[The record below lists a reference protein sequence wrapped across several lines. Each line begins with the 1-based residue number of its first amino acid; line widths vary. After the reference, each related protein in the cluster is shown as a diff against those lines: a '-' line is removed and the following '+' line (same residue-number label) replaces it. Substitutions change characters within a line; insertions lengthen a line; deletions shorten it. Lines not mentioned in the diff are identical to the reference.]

1 MTFPSCEVVVNE
13 ASQLSHGRNLKNGKN
28 EMTLGYDTQA
38 KINQVV
44 CKNLKHITVK
54 FSALFGTDALTLA
67 EKLLKGFSGEF
78 QKVHEND
85 KAVRNLQC
93 KVLIKGF
100 SIGEDLGGKTSARL
114 VDIRKDFERR
124 TGLHISGLDVMYQQ
138 VDNSKKE
145 SPSWSFSFTFYEVDP
160 TEPEF

>member
-1 MTFPSCEVVVNE
+1 MS
-13 ASQLSHGRNLKNGKN
+13 
-28 EMTLGYDTQA
+28 LGYDTQS

-44 CKNLKHITVK
+44 CKNQKHIVAS
-54 FSALFGTDALTLA
+54 FQALFGAKPLTIVEA
-67 EKLLKGFSGEF
+67 LLKAFSREF
-78 QKVHEND
+78 ERVHE
-85 KAVRNLQC
+85 KSKVVRNLQC

>member
-1 MTFPSCEVVVNE
+1 MNFSYE
-13 ASQLSHGRNLKNGKN
+13 GKKK
-28 EMTLGYDTQA
+28 LDQA
-38 KINQVV
+38 V
-44 CKNLKHITVK
+44 CKKRKSLSVSFGCL
-54 FSALFGTDALTLA
+54 FSAKPLSVS
-67 EKLLKGFSGEF
+67 EKLVRGFSGEF
-78 QKVHEND
+78 KKAHEKD
-85 KAVRNLQC
+85 KKVRNLQC
-93 KVLIKGF
+93 KVLIKGY

>member
-1 MTFPSCEVVVNE
+1 
-13 ASQLSHGRNLKNGKN
+13 
-28 EMTLGYDTQA
+28 MTLGYDTQA
-38 KINQVV
+38 KINNIV
-44 CKNLKHITVK
+44 CKNQKHVTVSFNAFFGAK
-54 FSALFGTDALTLA
+54 PLTIVEALLRTFSR
-67 EKLLKGFSGEF
+67 EF
-78 QKVHEND
+78 EKVHEKD
-85 KAVRNLQC
+85 KVVRNLQC
-93 KVLIKGF
+93 KVLIKGY

-124 TGLHISGLDVMYQQ
+124 TGLHLSGLDVMYQQ

>member
-1 MTFPSCEVVVNE
+1 MS
-13 ASQLSHGRNLKNGKN
+13 
-28 EMTLGYDTQA
+28 LGYDTQK
-38 KINQVV
+38 KIDNAV
-44 CKNLKHITVK
+44 CKKRKNLSVSFGCL
-54 FSALFGTDALTLA
+54 FSAKPLTVS
-67 EKLLKGFSGEF
+67 EKLVRGFSGEF
-78 QKVHEND
+78 KKVHEKD

-93 KVLIKGF
+93 KVLIKGY

-124 TGLHISGLDVMYQQ
+124 TGLHLSGLDVMYQQ

>member
-1 MTFPSCEVVVNE
+1 
-13 ASQLSHGRNLKNGKN
+13 
-28 EMTLGYDTQA
+28 MTLGYDTQA

-44 CKNLKHITVK
+44 CKNQKHIVVS
-54 FSALFGTDALTLA
+54 FQALFGAKALTIVEA
-67 EKLLKGFSGEF
+67 LLKTFSREF
-78 QKVHEND
+78 EKVHEKD
-85 KAVRNLQC
+85 KKVRNLQC
-93 KVLIKGF
+93 KVLIKGY

>member
-1 MTFPSCEVVVNE
+1 
-13 ASQLSHGRNLKNGKN
+13 
-28 EMTLGYDTQA
+28 MTLGYDTQA
-38 KINQVV
+38 KINKVV
-44 CKNLKHITVK
+44 CDKRKDVTVS
-54 FSALFGTDALTLA
+54 FNALFGAKPLTIVEA
-67 EKLLKGFSGEF
+67 LLKTFSREF
-78 QKVHEND
+78 EKVHEKD
-85 KAVRNLQC
+85 KVVRNLQC
-93 KVLIKGF
+93 KVLIKGY

-124 TGLHISGLDVMYQQ
+124 TGLHLSGLDVMYQQ

>member
-1 MTFPSCEVVVNE
+1 
-13 ASQLSHGRNLKNGKN
+13 
-28 EMTLGYDTQA
+28 MTLGYDTQA

>member
-1 MTFPSCEVVVNE
+1 MNFSYE
-13 ASQLSHGRNLKNGKN
+13 GKIK
-28 EMTLGYDTQA
+28 LDQA
-38 KINQVV
+38 V
-44 CKNLKHITVK
+44 CKKRKSLSVSFGCL
-54 FSALFGTDALTLA
+54 FSAKPLTVS
-67 EKLLKGFSGEF
+67 EKLVRGFSGEF
-78 QKVHEND
+78 KKVHEKD
-85 KAVRNLQC
+85 KVVRNLQC
-93 KVLIKGF
+93 KVLIKGY

-124 TGLHISGLDVMYQQ
+124 TGLHLSGLDVMYQQ